1 MREFFIEQI
10 FSGFV
15 VTAFPFAFIVLA
27 FALTACG
34 GGGNS
39 ASEES
44 FVSGDGSTTFIKI
57 ADRKIAPAITGMT
70 LSGENYTY
78 QKDKVAVVNVW
89 ASWCSPCRAEAPT
102 LVALANKYTD
112 VAFIGILTRDNPAN
126 AEAFERR
133 FKIPYPTVIDDSIL
147 LGFKGSLP
155 ANAIPTTVI
164 LDKSGYVAARI
175 SGVVTVASLSKLI
188 EKVSAE

>member
-1 MREFFIEQI
+1 MKK
-10 FSGFV
+10 
-15 VTAFPFAFIVLA
+15 FAALIVLA
-27 FALTACG
+27 LALTACG
-34 GGGNS
+34 GGGTS
-39 ASEES
+39 TSEES

-57 ADRKIAPAITGMT
+57 SDRKIAPAITGMT

-78 QKDKVAVVNVW
+78 QKDRVAVVNVW

-133 FKIPYPTVIDDSIL
+133 FKIPYPTLIDDSIL

-155 ANAIPTTVI
+155 ANAIPTTVV
-164 LDKSGYVAARI
+164 LDKSGLVAARI

-188 EKVSAE
+188 EKVSVE

>member
-1 MREFFIEQI
+1 MKRI
-10 FSGFV
+10 
-15 VTAFPFAFIVLA
+15 AAFIVLA

-34 GGGNS
+34 GGGS
-39 ASEES
+39 STAEES

-57 ADRKIAPAITGMT
+57 PDRKIAPAITGMT
-70 LSGENYTY
+70 LSGDNYTY
-78 QKDKVAVVNVW
+78 KKDRVAVVNVW

-133 FKIPYPTVIDDSIL
+133 FNIPYPTIIDDSIL
-147 LGFKGSLP
+147 IGFKGSLP
-155 ANAIPTTVI
+155 ANAIPSTVV
-164 LDKSGYVAARI
+164 LDKSGRVAARI
-175 SGVVTVASLSKLI
+175 SGVVTVASLSELI

>member
-1 MREFFIEQI
+1 MKRFA
-10 FSGFV
+10 
-15 VTAFPFAFIVLA
+15 AFLVLA

-34 GGGNS
+34 GGGS
-39 ASEES
+39 STSEES

-57 ADRKIAPAITGMT
+57 SDRKIAPAITGMT
-70 LSGENYTY
+70 LSGDNYTY
-78 QKDKVAVVNVW
+78 KKDRIAVVNVW

-133 FKIPYPTVIDDSIL
+133 FNIPYPTVIDDSIL

-164 LDKSGYVAARI
+164 LDKSGLVAARI

>member
-1 MREFFIEQI
+1 MKKL
-10 FSGFV
+10 
-15 VTAFPFAFIVLA
+15 AAFIVLS

-34 GGGNS
+34 GGGTS
-39 ASEES
+39 TSEES
-44 FVSGDGSTTFIKI
+44 FVSGDGSTTYMKSS
-57 ADRKIAPAITGMT
+57 DRKIAPTITGLT
-70 LSGENYTY
+70 LSGNNYTY
-78 QKDKVAVVNVW
+78 QKDRVAVVNVW

-102 LVALANKYTD
+102 LVALANKYKD

>member
-1 MREFFIEQI
+1 MKRI
-10 FSGFV
+10 
-15 VTAFPFAFIVLA
+15 TAFMLLA

-34 GGGNS
+34 GGGS
-39 ASEES
+39 STSEES
-44 FVSGDGSTTFIKI
+44 FVSGDGSTTFIKMS
-57 ADRKIAPAITGMT
+57 DRKIAPAITGMT

-78 QKDKVAVVNVW
+78 NKDRVAVVNVW

-164 LDKSGYVAARI
+164 LDKSGLVAARI
-175 SGVVTVASLSKLI
+175 SGVVTVASLSELI

>member
-1 MREFFIEQI
+1 MKRFA
-10 FSGFV
+10 
-15 VTAFPFAFIVLA
+15 AFLVLA
-27 FALTACG
+27 FALTACDG
-34 GGGNS
+34 GGS
-39 ASEES
+39 STSEES

-57 ADRKIAPAITGMT
+57 SDRKIAPAITGMT

-78 QKDKVAVVNVW
+78 QKDRVAVVNVW

-133 FKIPYPTVIDDSIL
+133 FNIPYPTVIDDSIL

-164 LDKSGYVAARI
+164 LDKSGLVAARI

-188 EKVSAE
+188 EKVAGE

>member
-1 MREFFIEQI
+1 MKKI
-10 FSGFV
+10 V
-15 VTAFPFAFIVLA
+15 AFIVLA

-57 ADRKIAPAITGMT
+57 SDRKIAPAITGMT
-70 LSGENYTY
+70 LSGENYTH

-133 FKIPYPTVIDDSIL
+133 FNIPYPTVIDDSIL

-164 LDKSGYVAARI
+164 LDKSGLVAARI

>member
-1 MREFFIEQI
+1 MKRI
-10 FSGFV
+10 
-15 VTAFPFAFIVLA
+15 AAFIVLA
-27 FALTACG
+27 FTLTACG
-34 GGGNS
+34 GGGS
-39 ASEES
+39 STSEES

-57 ADRKIAPAITGMT
+57 SDRKIAPAITGMT

-78 QKDKVAVVNVW
+78 NKDRVAVVNVW

-147 LGFKGSLP
+147 IGFKGSLP
-155 ANAIPTTVI
+155 ANAIPSTVV
-164 LDKSGYVAARI
+164 LDKSGRVAARI
-175 SGVVTVASLSKLI
+175 SGVVTVASLSELI